1 MNYYM
6 LSPAA
11 DDEGVLM
18 KLTFKKD
25 HRARTFA
32 EGIPFSTAPGTKPW
46 YLPPAE
52 PVQLNIEPR
61 EGAPLPNYLNQ
72 PVPLLSRALYEVL
85 RGAGV
90 DNLDVYRA
98 ELRHPDGR
106 LESDDY
112 LVFNLIG
119 VVKAVDLS
127 KSKFDADQ
135 PDREIS
141 MSIDSTVIDPAA
153 ARDLPMFRLAE
164 NLTTVVVNERI
175 KEAIDKSGLPLISV
189 YPLADVA
196 LL

>member
-1 MNYYM
+1 MNFYM
-6 LSPAA
+6 LSPGT
-11 DDEGVLM
+11 DDEGELI
-18 KLTFKKD
+18 KLIFKKD

-32 EGIPFSTAPGTKPW
+32 EGIPCSTAPGTKQW

-52 PVQLNIEPR
+52 PLLLTIEPR
-61 EGAPLPNYLNQ
+61 EGAPLPTYMNQ
-72 PVPLLSRALYEVL
+72 PVPLMNRALYEVL

-112 LVFNLIG
+112 YVFNLIG
-119 VVKAVDLS
+119 VVKAVDLA

-135 PDREIS
+135 PNREIA
-141 MSIDSTVIDPAA
+141 MTLDSTVIDPAA
-153 ARDLPMFRLAE
+153 THDLAMFRLAE

-175 KEAIDKSGLPLISV
+175 KQAIENSGIKLIKI
-189 YPLADVA
+189 YPLTDVA